1 MMWHDALVKQ
11 LIKVKAGG
19 SREEKIDV
27 WQIVSAQGVEDDPGG
42 PVLGVTYRA
51 TSQPTSSPPQS
62 SCTSFINKYNLAS
75 RS

>member
-19 SREEKIDV
+19 SREEKNDV

-42 PVLGVTYRA
+42 PVLGVTSRNLS
-51 TSQPTSSPPQS
+51 TPPLHHHSPLVPALS
-62 SCTSFINKYNLAS
+62 TNII
-75 RS
+75 